1 MSVESNLLKAK
12 YVLNL
17 SDDEFEGIKS
27 AVEEMKNKQGF
38 KDLSK
43 NQ

>member
-12 YVLNL
+12 QVLNL
-17 SDDEFEGIKS
+17 SDDEFEGVKL
-27 AVEEMKNKQGF
+27 AVEHMKNKQGF